1 MRTRPDFI
9 SAQRNNNRA
18 EKRDATTKEKK
29 GRLKRVRNQIG
40 E

>member
-1 MRTRPDFI
+1 MSTGPGFI

-29 GRLKRVRNQIG
+29 GRLKRVRNKNG